1 MTQPVEHVLQ
11 ALPRGNSLDDRSFQR
26 RHHLLLGL
34 LLAHVPAL
42 LVAGWLTGHS
52 PGHLLFDVVP
62 LLGLVCAGLWL
73 PHRGLQIGA
82 VTLGLLLS
90 AAALVHLTG
99 GATEAHFHYF
109 VVLGLIGLYQDWR
122 PYLLAVGYVVI
133 GNGLL
138 GTWYPGGVYSDP
150 RAAANPW
157 GWAMIHGAFLLAAS
171 IGQLVLWRIVERQ
184 QGEARHHYTALFEGE
199 HALVDQ
205 MRQAQQ
211 LKDELIAIVGH
222 EFRTPLTS
230 IVGYARTLTARVDDM
245 DRRAVK
251 ASATAI
257 TREAKRLTR
266 LVANLLAASEDAR
279 GDVDQVSDLA
289 GISGAVIDDLD
300 ELAPAL
306 ARRVNVSV
314 PAGHHVAMAPES
326 VHQVVFNLL
335 DNAVKFADHETEVGV
350 TSRRDDQMV
359 VLEVTNVGPEIDEA
373 DRGRIFEA
381 FVQADSSDTRRYG
394 GLGLGLHIVRKVVEA
409 HGGRV
414 GLFGEGPLV
423 IFRTWLPAAQVSPQ
437 LVAAPASS
445 R

>member
-1 MTQPVEHVLQ
+1 
-11 ALPRGNSLDDRSFQR
+11 
-26 RHHLLLGL
+26 
-34 LLAHVPAL
+34 
-42 LVAGWLTGHS
+42 
-52 PGHLLFDVVP
+52 
-62 LLGLVCAGLWL
+62 
-73 PHRGLQIGA
+73 
-82 VTLGLLLS
+82 
-90 AAALVHLTG
+90 
-99 GATEAHFHYF
+99 
-109 VVLGLIGLYQDWR
+109 
-122 PYLLAVGYVVI
+122 
-133 GNGLL
+133 
-138 GTWYPGGVYSDP
+138 
-150 RAAANPW
+150 
-157 GWAMIHGAFLLAAS
+157 LLAAS
-171 IGQLVLWRIVERQ
+171 IGQLVLWRIVEGQLR
-184 QGEARHHYTALFEGE
+184 EARQRYTALYEGE

-211 LKDELIAIVGH
+211 LKDELLAIVGH

>member
-1 MTQPVEHVLQ
+1 MTQPVERVPQ
-11 ALPRGNSLDDRSFQR
+11 ALPGGNSLDDRSFQR
-26 RHHLLLGL
+26 RHQLLLGL

-42 LVAGWLTGHS
+42 LVAGWLTDHS
-52 PGHLLFDVVP
+52 PGHLAFDVVP
-62 LLGLVCAGLWL
+62 LLGLACAGLWL
-73 PHRGLQIGA
+73 PHRGLRTVA
-82 VTLGLLLS
+82 ATLGLVLS
-90 AAALVHLTG
+90 AAAFVHLTG
-99 GATEAHFHYF
+99 GVTEAHFHYF

-122 PYLLAVGYVVI
+122 LYLLAVGYVVI
-133 GNGLL
+133 SHGLL
-138 GTWYPGGVYSDP
+138 E
-150 RAAANPW
+150 
-157 GWAMIHGAFLLAAS
+157 GAFLLAAS
-171 IGQLVLWRIVERQ
+171 IGQLVLWRIVEGQ
-184 QGEARHHYTALFEGE
+184 QREARQRYTALYEGE

-230 IVGYARTLTARVDDM
+230 IVGYARTLTARVDEM

-359 VLEVTNVGPEIDEA
+359 VLEVTNVGPEISEA

>member
-42 LVAGWLTGHS
+42 LVAGWLIGHS

-73 PHRGLQIGA
+73 SHRGLQIGA
-82 VTLGLLLS
+82 VTMGLLLS
-90 AAALVHLTG
+90 AAALVHLTS

-157 GWAMIHGAFLLAAS
+157 GWAMIHGAFLLATS

-184 QGEARHHYTALFEGE
+184 QREARQHYTALFEGE
-199 HALVDQ
+199 HALVEQ

-289 GISGAVIDDLD
+289 DISGAVIDDLD

-359 VLEVTNVGPEIDEA
+359 VL
-373 DRGRIFEA
+373 
-381 FVQADSSDTRRYG
+381 
-394 GLGLGLHIVRKVVEA
+394 
-409 HGGRV
+409 
-414 GLFGEGPLV
+414 
-423 IFRTWLPAAQVSPQ
+423 
-437 LVAAPASS
+437 
-445 R
+445 